1 MPIDVGTPMVVGIG
15 SAGSAVPLATAFD
28 RDERYR
34 KCAG

>member
-1 MPIDVGTPMVVGIG
+1 MPIDVGMPIVVGID
-15 SAGSAVPLATAFD
+15 SAGSTVPLATAFD